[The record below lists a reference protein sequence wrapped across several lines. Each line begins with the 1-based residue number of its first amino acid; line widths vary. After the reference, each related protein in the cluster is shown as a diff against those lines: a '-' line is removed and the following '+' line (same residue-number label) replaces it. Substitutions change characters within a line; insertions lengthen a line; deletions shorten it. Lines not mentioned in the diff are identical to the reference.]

1 MRAAVIGGGSWGT
14 ALAAV
19 LGSNGHEVVVWA
31 HDPDVARA
39 LTEKHENPKY
49 LTGLRLPDRV
59 SGTHDLGL
67 ALAGA
72 ELVVAASPSHV
83 TRPVMRDALPALP
96 KATPIVCAT
105 KGIENDTLLT
115 MHEVLEDVLPAE
127 MHPYLV
133 CLSGPS
139 FAKETVLRLPT
150 AVVVAS
156 PWEKMAQ
163 RVQRWFSNDY
173 FRVYTSVDVVGVEL
187 GGSLKNVCAI
197 AAGISDGMGFGNN
210 TRAAIMTRG
219 LAELVRLAVRK
230 GANPLTLSGLAGMGD
245 LVLTCTG
252 ELSRNRTVGLA
263 LGRGQKLQEILA
275 GMTQAAEGRSAVA
288 HVPRAEVGVPAALE
302 SRTAYAPCCGR
313 RSLACGYVS
322 GCTDRE
328 RGRRRRRGRASSSQP
343 AELTVREGGSSLS
356 SSSFSICASRCDDP
370 AMMIGRKSRL
380 STGVASRA
388 AVDSENPTET
398 ARFDSM
404 SAISPRESSA
414 SLSQSRAKRRIGP
427 PRIRGRR
434 AAPCLR
440 KRTNHGSG
448 ASLSRWS
455 DSLSDSPGKRTCASS
470 KASATTQCKLQIPRI
485 AVETKSPIAGTSR
498 ASTRSGATPMATIR
512 ACRIMRPA
520 SKRHGI
526 SRGPQAPKPNRQR
539 IIAASRA

>member
-19 LGSNGHEVVVWA
+19 LGGNGHEVVVWA

-49 LTGLRLPDRV
+49 LRGLRLPDRV
-59 SGTHDLGL
+59 SGAHDLGQ

-83 TRPVMRDALPALP
+83 TRAVMSDALPALP

-105 KGIENDTLLT
+105 KGIENDSLLT

-173 FRVYTSVDVVGVEL
+173 FRVYTSIDVAGVEL

-197 AAGISDGMGFGNN
+197 AAGISDGMGFGSN

-219 LAELVRLAVRK
+219 LAELVRLAVKK

-252 ELSRNRTVGLA
+252 ELSRNRAVGLG
-263 LGRGQKLQEILA
+263 LGRGERLRDILA
-275 GMTQAAEGRSAVA
+275 GMTQVAEGVRTAKSVHDLAQKLGVD
-288 HVPRAEVGVPAALE
+288 VPLHEAIYRILYEELPPKAALQ
-302 SRTAYAPCCGR
+302 
-313 RSLACGYVS
+313 SL
-322 GCTDRE
+322 
-328 RGRRRRRGRASSSQP
+328 
-343 AELTVREGGSSLS
+343 
-356 SSSFSICASRCDDP
+356 
-370 AMMIGRKSRL
+370 
-380 STGVASRA
+380 
-388 AVDSENPTET
+388 
-398 ARFDSM
+398 
-404 SAISPRESSA
+404 
-414 SLSQSRAKRRIGP
+414 
-427 PRIRGRR
+427 
-434 AAPCLR
+434 
-440 KRTNHGSG
+440 
-448 ASLSRWS
+448 
-455 DSLSDSPGKRTCASS
+455 
-470 KASATTQCKLQIPRI
+470 
-485 AVETKSPIAGTSR
+485 TSR
-498 ASTRSGATPMATIR
+498 ELKSEFQL
-512 ACRIMRPA
+512 
-520 SKRHGI
+520 H
-526 SRGPQAPKPNRQR
+526 
-539 IIAASRA
+539 

>member
-59 SGTHDLGL
+59 SGTHDLGH

-105 KGIENDTLLT
+105 KGIENDSLLT

-163 RVQRWFSNDY
+163 RVQRCFSNDY
-173 FRVYTSVDVVGVEL
+173 FRVYTSIDVAGVEL

-197 AAGISDGMGFGNN
+197 AAGISDGMGFGSN

-219 LAELVRLAVRK
+219 LAELVRLAVKK

-252 ELSRNRTVGLA
+252 ELSRNRAVGLG
-263 LGRGQKLQEILA
+263 LGRGESLRDILA
-275 GMTQAAEGRSAVA
+275 GMTQVAEGVRTAKSVHDLAQRLGVD
-288 HVPRAEVGVPAALE
+288 VPLHEAIYRILYEDLPPKAALQ
-302 SRTAYAPCCGR
+302 
-313 RSLACGYVS
+313 SL
-322 GCTDRE
+322 
-328 RGRRRRRGRASSSQP
+328 
-343 AELTVREGGSSLS
+343 
-356 SSSFSICASRCDDP
+356 
-370 AMMIGRKSRL
+370 
-380 STGVASRA
+380 
-388 AVDSENPTET
+388 
-398 ARFDSM
+398 
-404 SAISPRESSA
+404 
-414 SLSQSRAKRRIGP
+414 
-427 PRIRGRR
+427 
-434 AAPCLR
+434 
-440 KRTNHGSG
+440 
-448 ASLSRWS
+448 
-455 DSLSDSPGKRTCASS
+455 
-470 KASATTQCKLQIPRI
+470 
-485 AVETKSPIAGTSR
+485 TSR
-498 ASTRSGATPMATIR
+498 ELKSEFQL
-512 ACRIMRPA
+512 
-520 SKRHGI
+520 H
-526 SRGPQAPKPNRQR
+526 
-539 IIAASRA
+539 